1 LLANLRQRVE
11 AGDARGVQEAAHAI
25 KGTVGNFCAPP
36 ASEAARVLEAMGRE
50 GVLTEAGAG
59 VARLEREV
67 DQLQRSLDR
76 MGAEVPA

>member
-1 LLANLRQRVE
+1 
-11 AGDARGVQEAAHAI
+11 
-25 KGTVGNFCAPP
+25 
-36 ASEAARVLEAMGRE
+36 VLI
-50 GVLTEAGAG
+50 EAGAG